1 MESKFAL
8 TMCDKGWSRALR
20 ESDVYLDLLPHPIV
34 WPIVANFMAYLGQRS
49 IQLHRRGLLAPQR
62 HRWYLVRE
70 QNQNG

>member
-20 ESDVYLDLLPHPIV
+20 ESDVYLDFPLVWLIV
-34 WPIVANFMAYLGQRS
+34 TNYMAYLGQRS
-49 IQLHRRGLLAPQR
+49 IQLHRRGLLAPKR
-62 HRWYLVRE
+62 LHWYLVRE